1 MPSTGFDHID
11 MRVPSLAAVEHFYDA
26 LAERLGLPTKRFAV
40 VQFGGASWAKG
51 TPENYNAV
59 EYCSEE
65 VPGQPRWFF
74 GVIEEQSAQAARS
87 RVAFAVAEDELDAW
101 EEFVRRI
108 GARDVERGDPEYPA
122 VFFNDPVGTR
132 LEVCARP
139 VSP

>member
-1 MPSTGFDHID
+1 MPFIGFDHID
-11 MRVPSLAAVEHFYDA
+11 MRVPSLAAVERFYDA
-26 LAERLGLPTKRFAV
+26 LAERLGLPEKRYAI
-40 VQFGGASWAKG
+40 VQFGGASWNNG
-51 TPENYNAV
+51 SPDNYNAV
-59 EYCSEE
+59 EYYSVEA
-65 VPGQPRWFF
+65 RLFF

-132 LEVCARP
+132 LEVCARRP
-139 VSP
+139 GP